1 MNFLPDKYKFLMLDR
16 VLMWHNPCPAI
27 LVLRKDANNMVRI
40 LMCGCNGKMGQV
52 ITRIARYR
60 EDVKIVGGFDINDT
74 LPNDYPVFKQLDQ
87 CDVNADVMIDFS
99 HPAALSRVLSYAI
112 SKKIPLVVATTGISD
127 EQINKIKEASHHI
140 PVLFSANMSLGVNL
154 LLELVQ
160 KAAKLLYS
168 NFDIEIVERHHNQ
181 KIDAP
186 SGTALALADAINQSL
201 PGKYRYVYDRHTKR
215 VKRSKDEIGI
225 HAIRGGNIAGD
236 HTVIFAGNDEIIEL
250 RHMANSKEIFGVGAL
265 KAAGFLHDKAPGFYS
280 MQDLF

>member
-1 MNFLPDKYKFLMLDR
+1 
-16 VLMWHNPCPAI
+16 
-27 LVLRKDANNMVRI
+27 MVRI

-60 EDVKIVGGFDINDT
+60 EDVKIVAGYDINDSNT
-74 LPNDYPVFKQLDQ
+74 NDYPVFTQLDQ
-87 CDVNADVMIDFS
+87 CNIGVDVMVDFS
-99 HPAALSRVLSYAI
+99 HPAALPQILNYAVSRKV
-112 SKKIPLVVATTGISD
+112 PLVVATTGISE
-127 EQINKIKEASHHI
+127 EQVKKIKESAQSTPI
-140 PVLFSANMSLGVNL
+140 LFSANMSLGVNL

-186 SGTALALADAINQSL
+186 SGTALALADAINQAL
-201 PGKYRYVYDRHTKR
+201 PEKYRYVYDRHTRR

-225 HAIRGGNIAGD
+225 HAVRGGNIAGD

-250 RHMANSKEIFGVGAL
+250 KHTANSKEIFGVGAL
-265 KAAGFLHDKAPGFYS
+265 KAAVFLHDKAPGFYT
-280 MQDLF
+280 MQDLLIQ